1 VAVTELVRYESSDD
15 GVATVTLNRPEKRNA
30 LNPELIAALDGAF
43 TKAENDEGV
52 RVILLNAN
60 GKDFCAGADL
70 AHLEKTLDWSHDELV
85 ADAMQLGNLFIHM
98 RELPKPIV
106 AAVHGNVLAG
116 GCGLAT
122 ACDIVLAS
130 EGAHFGYPEVHIGFV
145 PAMVMTMLIRNV
157 GEKVAF
163 ELVATGRRFG
173 PEEAKGMGLVNRVV
187 DSKDLMDR
195 SRELGVELA
204 TKPIEALSADKD
216 LLHKLG
222 DLSFVK
228 GIEVGASMNATVRTS
243 EEAREGFRRF
253 LETRRRSK
261 S

>member
-1 VAVTELVRYESSDD
+1 MADLVLYRIDEAT

-30 LNPELIAALDGAF
+30 LNPELIAALDEAF
-43 TKAENDEGV
+43 TKAENDERV

-106 AAVHGNVLAG
+106 AAVHGNALAG

-130 EGAHFGYPEVHIGFV
+130 EDAHFGYPEVHIGFV

-163 ELVATGRRFG
+163 ELVATGRRIRAA
-173 PEEAKGMGLVNRVV
+173 EAHSIGLVTRVAG
-187 DSKDLMDR
+187 SLAKDASSLAGDLAKR
-195 SRELGVELA
+195 STASL
-204 TKPIEALSADKD
+204 ALSKK
-216 LLHKLG
+216 LLYEIG
-222 DLSFVK
+222 ELSFSKAVHL
-228 GIEVGASMNATVRTS
+228 GAGGNAK
-243 EEAREGFRRF
+243 ARATDACRRGLARF
-253 LETRRRSK
+253 LNREAG
-261 S
+261 